1 MIPVSPLKGRQ
12 VYLNA
17 DLIEAIESCP
27 DTVLVLA
34 NGRRMVIADSPEVVV
49 NRIGEFR
56 AAVLAA
62 VEAKVPARVP
72 RLSIVDGVGE

>member
-27 DTVLVLA
+27 
-34 NGRRMVIADSPEVVV
+34 
-49 NRIGEFR
+49 
-56 AAVLAA
+56 
-62 VEAKVPARVP
+62 
-72 RLSIVDGVGE
+72 

>member
-12 VYLNA
+12 VFLNA

-34 NGRRMVIADSPEVVV
+34 NGRRMVIADSPEDVV
-49 NRIGEFR
+49 NRIGESR

-62 VEAKVPARVP
+62 VEENVRVRAP
-72 RLSIVDGVGE
+72 RLSIVEDVGE

>member
-49 NRIGEFR
+49 HRIGEFR

-62 VEAKVPARVP
+62 VEANVRAGAP

>member
-12 VYLNA
+12 VFLNA

-34 NGRRMVIADSPEVVV
+34 NGRRMVIVDSPEVVV
-49 NRIGEFR
+49 HRIGEFR
-56 AAVLAA
+56 ASVLAA
-62 VEAKVPARVP
+62 VEANVNAAAP
-72 RLSIVDGVGE
+72 RLSLVDGTGE